1 MFEIDVTGLGC
12 PHPCI
17 QVKKEIDAGHLPLKV
32 SVSLGAP
39 LENVT
44 RMAKN
49 CGLNVCQKPCAEEG
63 VYILELTKA

>member
-17 QVKKEIDAGHLPLKV
+17 QVKKEIDAKHLPLKV
-32 SVSLGAP
+32 SVSTGAP
-39 LENVT
+39 RENVT

-49 CGLNVCQKPCAEEG
+49 CGLNVSEKPCDEDG